1 MSHLSMQTCKI
12 AAFRCFAFCLCFTFY
27 FNLKA
32 QVPEANQL
40 VFHIEGLKTPRANL
54 NYYYGEQAFRADS
67 AMVDTAT
74 GTMRFSSKNR
84 HAGLYFLSIKGGRLF
99 DFILDKPGISFT
111 VKTSMMRLD
120 SLQAEG
126 SPENAA
132 FFQYKYAEAAL
143 KTKIEQ
149 TQANLQLIAQA
160 TKNDSSAMGDLNK
173 RLNGYQEELVA
184 LPKQFMQ
191 AHPDF
196 LFAKLLR
203 LLQRPTPPTQ
213 LTAQVKGDAP
223 NPKLYAWWQQH
234 YWDGSDFNDDR
245 LVYNNLWVNALNVY
259 ISRIVTPQPDSLNHA
274 IDALLAKMPKDG
286 AFYQFTVK
294 HLVQRFEQNDWA
306 NADQVFVH
314 LADTY
319 QKVNATSWL
328 DQATLLRI
336 EEKANSHRRN
346 LTGQP
351 APPLSLP
358 DLTGQAWD
366 LTQLKT
372 PYSLLIFTVRYAR
385 IAAKPCR
392 ACTRP
397 GRTFPPKVWV
407 PWLSV
412 WKTMIFGKNTS
423 PNKVGPGKMWPTRL
437 EKMISKKTTTPG
449 ICRLFICWIK
459 TTTYCASASERRI
472 WWKYCA
478 GIWDTSRR
486 SMNDEL

>member
-12 AAFRCFAFCLCFTFY
+12 ATFRCFAFCLCFTFY

-40 VFHIEGLKTPRANL
+40 VFHIEGLKTTRANL
-54 NYYYGEQAFRADS
+54 NFYYGEQAFRADS

-99 DFILDKPGISFT
+99 DFILDKPNISFT
-111 VKTSMMRLD
+111 IRASIARLD

-132 FFQYKYAEAAL
+132 FFRYKYAEAAL

-160 TKNDSSAMGDLNK
+160 TKNDSSAIGDLNK
-173 RLNGYQEELVA
+173 RLSGYQEELVA

-213 LTAQVKGDAP
+213 LTAQAKGDAP

-234 YWDGSDFNDDR
+234 YWDGSDFTDDR

-314 LADTY
+314 LADNY
-319 QKVNATSWL
+319 QKVNATPWL

-372 PYSLLIFTVRYAR
+372 PYSLLIFYSPLCAH
-385 IAAKPCR
+385 CR
-392 ACTRP
+392 EAMP
-397 GRTFPPKVWV
+397 GVYQTWKDFSPKGLGAVAV
-407 PWLSV
+407 SMENYDF
-412 WKTMIFGKNTS
+412 WKKYVAQQGWTWQNVADPTGKNDFQKDYNAWNL
-423 PNKVGPGKMWPTRL
+423 PVIYLLDKDHNILRKR
-437 EKMISKKTTTPG
+437 IRTTDLVEVLRG
-449 ICRLFICWIK
+449 YLGH
-459 TTTYCASASERRI
+459 E
-472 WWKYCA
+472 
-478 GIWDTSRR
+478 
-486 SMNDEL
+486 